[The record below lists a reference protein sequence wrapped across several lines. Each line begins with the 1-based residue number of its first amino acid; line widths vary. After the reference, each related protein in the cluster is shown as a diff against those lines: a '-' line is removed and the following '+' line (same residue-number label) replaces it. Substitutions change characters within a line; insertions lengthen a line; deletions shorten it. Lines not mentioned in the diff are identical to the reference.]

1 MSKKPGFI
9 KSDSYDPEQDD
20 QRRGPLSSQEKNYI
34 KTNAG
39 NFLPEDI
46 AKHLKRNPKSILKY
60 LKDEGLTKYYKEEDL
75 LGNDVK
81 LDKLKKTPYWEQLS
95 NQFSPSE
102 LKLFQYHWINVLKQF
117 KDDILHTEELQILD
131 MVKLEVLMNRV
142 LNQETEI
149 KNKIVALEE
158 DLLLE
163 KKLPTPDQDYEK
175 IRQIEA
181 QITSLYAGKDSIMRD
196 YKDLLKEKQNLFK
209 GLKATREQRIKQIE
223 DSKETMAGWY
233 RKLMTDQQLR
243 YDLGIYM
250 EKMRISTKVEYER
263 LSELH
268 TFADGKIDQPL
279 LTPENII

>member
-1 MSKKPGFI
+1 MTN
-9 KSDSYDPEQDD
+9 DN
-20 QRRGPLSSQEKNYI
+20 QRRGPLSSQEKLYI

-39 NFLPEDI
+39 NMLPEDI
-46 AKHLKRNPKSILKY
+46 AKELQRNPKSILNYIKDTGL
-60 LKDEGLTKYYKEEDL
+60 LKFYKEDEL
-75 LGNDVK
+75 SGNEVK
-81 LDKLKKTPYWEQLS
+81 LDKLKKTPYWEQLC

-102 LKLFQYHWINVLKQF
+102 LKLLQHHWINVLKQF

-142 LNQETEI
+142 LNQETDI
-149 KNKIVALEE
+149 KNKISALED

-163 KKLPTPDQDYEK
+163 KKLPTPEQDYEK

-181 QITSLYAGKDSIMRD
+181 QITSLYAGKDSVMRD

-233 RKLMTDQQLR
+233 RKLMMDQQLR
-243 YDLGIYM
+243 YNLGIYM
-250 EKMRISTKVEYER
+250 EKMRISTQVEYQR
-263 LSELH
+263 LSDLH
-268 TFADGKIDQPL
+268 EFADGKIDQPL
-279 LTPENII
+279 LTPENVI